1 MKVTRITLTMTETQ
15 LYKPLLD
22 MCVAVESNTIKSYER
37 MSHNCGLDLELFIPM
52 FQMYELLG
60 AELPVTV
67 QELRGASSPAEKAE
81 VFYKIIRFARNKN
94 AYEGLK

>member
-1 MKVTRITLTMTETQ
+1 MKLTLTMTLTMTETQ

-22 MCVAVESNTIKSYER
+22 MCVAVERNAIKSYER
-37 MSHNCGLDLELFIPM
+37 TSHNCGPDIELFIPM
-52 FQMYELLG
+52 FQMYKLLG

-81 VFYKIIRFARNKN
+81 VFHKIIRFTFC
-94 AYEGLK
+94 

>member
-1 MKVTRITLTMTETQ
+1 MKLTRMTLTMTETQ

-22 MCVAVESNTIKSYER
+22 MCVVVEANAIKSYER
-37 MSHNCGLDLELFIPM
+37 ISSNCGLDLELFIPM

-81 VFYKIIRFARNKN
+81 VFHKIIRFVRNKN